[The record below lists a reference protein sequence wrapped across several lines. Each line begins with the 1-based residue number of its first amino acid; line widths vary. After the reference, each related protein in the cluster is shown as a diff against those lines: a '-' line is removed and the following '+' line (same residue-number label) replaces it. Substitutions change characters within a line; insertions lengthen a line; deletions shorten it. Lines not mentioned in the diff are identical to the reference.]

1 MSNECISFHPHAMYN
16 QDGLVVDLVSFG
28 GHESDVVNDIVST
41 FGYAGALSICE
52 LGPIGI
58 GDSWD
63 GENITR
69 RVIEPE
75 PVLEDAMEDE

>member
-1 MSNECISFHPHAMYN
+1 MYN
-16 QDGLVVDLVSFG
+16 QDGLVVNLLSFG
-28 GHESDVVNDIVST
+28 GHESDVVNQIVST
-41 FGYAGALSICE
+41 LGYAGALSICE

-75 PVLEDAMEDE
+75 TVPEDLFEDE